1 MERNIEKFD
10 VCIIGASIAGNYLC
24 NLLSNTSLKIVV
36 IEEHK
41 EVGLPL
47 QCAGIVSQKLNT
59 LIDLPKEIVSN
70 RVQIAKIVA
79 PRGKFIK
86 LSGNEEPYIID
97 RTALDLFFYE
107 KVRNNENIQFSLGEK
122 YKSFKRIRKGIQ
134 KRLLIE
140 TSKRIIESKLLIGC
154 DGPLSSV
161 AKSLGIKNK
170 IIPAVQIRINSN
182 LAENEAAMYFDPRW
196 RELFGWIVPEGN
208 NIFRIGM
215 ASSQNVIKNFQI
227 FLKQLNLDFKH
238 KIDQQGGLIPYGMM
252 NKIAFDNILL
262 LGDSACQVK
271 ATTGG
276 GIINLLVASNYA
288 ANCIIECFKNDNF
301 SKKIIRKYYE
311 RPCSLTIG
319 KQLKIHYLIRAVLE
333 RLNHKDFDNL
343 FKIIKTSKI
352 EKLIN
357 IYGDMDFPKTFI
369 LKLLRNPNV
378 LSFLIKFIIK
388 NPEIL
393 VILLKIVIK

>member
-24 NLLSNTSLKIVV
+24 YLLSNTNLKIVV

-47 QCAGIVSQKLNT
+47 QCAGIISQKLNT

-70 RVQIAKIVA
+70 RVKIAKIVA
-79 PRGKFIK
+79 PQGIFIR

-107 KVRNNENIQFSLGEK
+107 KVRNKDTIQFLLGEK
-122 YKSFKRIRKGIQ
+122 YKSFTRIRNGTQ
-134 KRLLIE
+134 KRLLIQ
-140 TSKRIIESKLLIGC
+140 TSNRIFEVKILIGC

-161 AKSLGIKNK
+161 AKSLGIRNK
-170 IIPAVQIRINSN
+170 IIPAVQIRITSN
-182 LAENEAAMYFDPRW
+182 FAENEAAMYFDPRW
-196 RELFGWIVPEGN
+196 KELFGWVVPEGN

-215 ASSQNVIKNFQI
+215 ACSQNTIKNFKI
-227 FLKQLNLDFKH
+227 FLRQLNINFKQR
-238 KIDQQGGLIPYGMM
+238 IDQQGGLIPYGMM
-252 NKIAFDNILL
+252 KRLSFNNILL

-276 GIINLLVASNYA
+276 GIINLLIASKYA
-288 ANCIIECFKNDNF
+288 ANCIIKCFKNDNF
-301 SKKIIRKYYE
+301 SKKIIRRYYE
-311 RPCSLTIG
+311 RPCFSTIG
-319 KQLKIHYLIRAVLE
+319 KQLKINYLIRAVLE
-333 RLNHKDFDNL
+333 RLSNKDFDKL
-343 FKIIKTSKI
+343 FEIIKTSKI

-357 IYGDMDFPKTFI
+357 IYGDMDFPRTFI
-369 LKLLRNPNV
+369 LKLLSNPMV
-378 LSFLIKFIIK
+378 FTFLMKFIIR
-388 NPEIL
+388 NPDIF
-393 VILLKIVIK
+393 VILLKIAVK